1 MKIVNKSYQETESK
15 DLAKAKKEKV
25 EEKKKVLEIQEEV
38 KISNGEES
46 LILEKGDRITIEH
59 QVKEAVDPDLQKV
72 ADIADSEEG
81 IFGLKAPLEKVF
93 GKGKVTFYGSSVL
106 VVKTKSGKEIMIASP
121 SNVEA
126 DGSEISVQKGKLL
139 VGYNK

>member
-1 MKIVNKSYQETESK
+1 MRVE
-15 DLAKAKKEKV
+15 KKEKV

-106 VVKTKSGKEIMIASP
+106 VVKTKSGKEIMVASP
-121 SNVEA
+121 SNVEL
-126 DGSEISVQKGKLL
+126 DGTEIPVQDGKLY
-139 VGYNK
+139 VGYAD